1 MQQRGFSLIEMI
13 LAIVVMGIIAL
24 TGSQILSSGVNAY
37 TETKEAIATLNKAM
51 YTLERLKKEIR
62 ETRYTS
68 GAYSVTTCTANR
80 YQFTRGDG
88 VTVDIQSAPP
98 SVTLGYSSP
107 AASATLTD
115 QVSSFAFAYYTATS
129 SAATTPCTPTTLAY
143 VDISYTLVDDAASYV
158 RRLRIALP
166 GKP

>member
-13 LAIVVMGIIAL
+13 LAVVVMGIIAL
-24 TGSQILSSGVNAY
+24 TGSQILSSGVDAY
-37 TETKEAIATLNKAM
+37 AETKEAIDTLNKAV
-51 YTLERLKKEIR
+51 YTLERLKMEIR

-68 GAYSVTTCTANR
+68 GAYSVTTCSANR
-80 YQFTRGDG
+80 YQFTRSDG

-98 SVTLGYSSP
+98 VVTLGYSSP
-107 AASATLTD
+107 VASATLTD
-115 QVSSFAFAYYTATS
+115 QVSSFAFAYYNASNT
-129 SAATTPCTPTTLAY
+129 ATTPCTPATLAY

>member
-37 TETKEAIATLNKAM
+37 TETKGAIDTLNKAV
-51 YTLERLKKEIR
+51 YTMERLKKEIR

-68 GAYSVTTCTANR
+68 GAYSVITCTANR
-80 YQFTRGDG
+80 YQFIRSDG

-98 SVTLGYSSP
+98 LVTLGYSSP
-107 AASATLTD
+107 TVSATLTD
-115 QVSSFAFAYYTATS
+115 QVSSFAFLYWTANSTATM
-129 SAATTPCTPTTLAY
+129 PCAPATLAY